1 MPNSKPKYRKPNGKN
16 APCNSWPVN
25 ASASIETLIDRIGT
39 VIYSVVAM
47 HTGPVVT
54 KVRVERSR
62 SVATHCIVWTTPTIR
77 RHLFQSVVNV
87 VGVGIVGKRPKNMAW
102 VTLRARR
109 HAGTLLHHHCN
120 SSRFLCTDRVVIE
133 ERTMTLNPRNR
144 PNRHTFLCEYIS
156 DVDACGRRRWNRTN
170 SRSIRAVAKSRRT
183 VCATAVVAPLLRIRE
198 RDLAHSLL
206 SKGFLSRAVSRRIP
220 HELDTIRPA
229 MVMLASLPHGMGTTW
244 SRGKVVEVVLKHRS
258 CVCVESWRA

>member
-1 MPNSKPKYRKPNGKN
+1 
-16 APCNSWPVN
+16 
-25 ASASIETLIDRIGT
+25 
-39 VIYSVVAM
+39 M

-198 RDLAHSLL
+198 QDLAHSLL

-220 HELDTIRPA
+220 HERDTIRPA
-229 MVMLASLPHGMGTTW
+229 MVKLASLPHGMGTTW
-244 SRGKVVEVVLKHRS
+244 SRGKVVEVVPKHRS
-258 CVCVESWRA
+258 CGELERCSRI